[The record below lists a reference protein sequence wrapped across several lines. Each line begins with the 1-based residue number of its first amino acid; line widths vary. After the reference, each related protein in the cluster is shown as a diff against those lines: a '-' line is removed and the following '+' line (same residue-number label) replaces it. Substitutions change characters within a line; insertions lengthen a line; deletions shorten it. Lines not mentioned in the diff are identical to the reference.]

1 MHCSKELLP
10 VLVIA
15 HTASVTPATA
25 AIVCDGDFQIIDGH
39 AVATPY
45 CEDEQLARS
54 LRARGVKTSGAAVRA
69 SPELKREI
77 CLMASGEASLDPAC
91 ASYAN

>member
-1 MHCSKELLP
+1 MPCSRKVLSVLLI
-10 VLVIA
+10 L
-15 HTASVTPATA
+15 HTVSAKPANA
-25 AIVCDGDFQIIDGH
+25 GIVCDGAFQIVDGH

-54 LRARGVKTSGAAVRA
+54 LRARGVKTSGAEVRA
-69 SPELKREI
+69 NPELKREI
-77 CLMASGEASLDPAC
+77 CLMASSEPSLDAAC

>member
-1 MHCSKELLP
+1 MQRSIKVLS
-10 VLVIA
+10 VLVMA
-15 HTASVTPATA
+15 HAVSVMPAEA
-25 AIVCDGDFQIIDGH
+25 GIVCDGEFQIVDGQ

-69 SPELKREI
+69 NPELKREI
-77 CLMASGEASLDPAC
+77 CLMASGEPSLDAAC